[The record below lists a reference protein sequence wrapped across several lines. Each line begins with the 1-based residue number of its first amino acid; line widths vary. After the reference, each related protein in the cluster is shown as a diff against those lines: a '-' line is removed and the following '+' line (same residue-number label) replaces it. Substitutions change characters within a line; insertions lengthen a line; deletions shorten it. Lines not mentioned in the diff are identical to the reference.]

1 RSVLLLQIL
10 RHISKKSLISNIM
23 IPGSKAPK
31 AVRACTKGFELGT
44 RKNMRM
50 QRFSKKISESECF

>member
-1 RSVLLLQIL
+1 
-10 RHISKKSLISNIM
+10 M

-44 RKNMRM
+44 RTNIRQNCEEKTT
-50 QRFSKKISESECF
+50 

>member
-1 RSVLLLQIL
+1 
-10 RHISKKSLISNIM
+10 M

-44 RKNMRM
+44 RKNIMINSKEEAAAKTTASCL
-50 QRFSKKISESECF
+50 RFKEKK